1 MLELIVLGVVQGL
14 TEFLPV
20 SSTAHL
26 LFAEHYLGIRRPGLV
41 LEGVLHIGTAIAATA
56 MFWPDVRRLVRSGLN
71 MVGRRTAGAH
81 AGQPDPDA
89 PVVRTIVI
97 ASCVTVAIGLA
108 FQAPF
113 ERLFSSVRATAFQL
127 IVTGCVLLL
136 HHQIGRRT
144 ASDLSARDAALL
156 GVAQAVAIVPGISR
170 SGTTIVGALRLGME
184 RVEATRLSFLMA
196 IPVILGAGLY
206 ALKDAGQAAQ
216 LGYTWPQLVTGGVIA
231 GIVGA
236 FSMRWLIAI
245 VQRRR
250 LIGFAVYCWVAGLS
264 VLLTA
269 R

>member
-1 MLELIVLGVVQGL
+1 VLELIVLGIVQGL

-26 LFAEHYLGIRRPGLV
+26 LFAEHYLGLRRPGLV
-41 LEGVLHIGTAIAATA
+41 LEGVLHIGTALAAA
-56 MFWPDVRRLVRSGLN
+56 VICWPDVRRLLRSALGLA
-71 MVGRRTAGAH
+71 RRRIVQASAEPRD
-81 AGQPDPDA
+81 ADA
-89 PVVRTIVI
+89 PVVRAIVI
-97 ASCVTVAIGLA
+97 ATVVTVAIGLV

-113 ERLFSSVRATAFQL
+113 ERLFSSVRATAVQL
-127 IVTGCVLLL
+127 ILTGCVLLL
-136 HHQIGRRT
+136 HQQIGRRT
-144 ASDLSARDAALL
+144 AADLGARDAALL

-206 ALKDAGQAAQ
+206 ALKDAAQAAQ
-216 LGYTWPQLVTGGVIA
+216 LGYTPVQLVAGGVIA
-231 GIVGA
+231 GVVGA
-236 FSMRWLIAI
+236 ISMRWLIGI
-245 VQRRR
+245 VQRQR
-250 LIGFAVYCWVAGLS
+250 LIGFAVYCWVAGAA